1 MRTMRRVNVHNS
13 GPRPSRQVRAIL
25 AATRHSGSETA
36 SDPGPPCRPAYLALH
51 RSGEL
56 LERARRM
63 WSMMGKCRLCPR
75 ECGANRL
82 QGKRG
87 FCGTTGTTLT
97 VSSFHP
103 HFGEE
108 RPLVGTNGSGTI
120 FFSHCSL
127 RCVFCQNWE
136 ISMQGCGAERS
147 VEDLAGMMLWL
158 QRIGCHNIN
167 LVTPTHYSAHI
178 LKALDLAAGRD
189 LRLPVVYNTS
199 GWERLEILKLLDGI
213 VDIYMPDF
221 KYWDSGMASTYSS
234 GADSYPGVTAEA
246 IVEMQRQIGS
256 PQYTAE
262 GVMQRGIIVRH
273 LVMPNTV
280 SGSEQIMEWI
290 AKNMKKDIYIN
301 IMAQYRPEYKAHQ
314 YPDIARKITMAE
326 YASVVEKARKLG
338 LTNLDVHTA
347 SLMQF

>member
-1 MRTMRRVNVHNS
+1 MGPGRSTRLEVEAIRVLMHGRKTGSGRLDMHAPKGSQGVQPPALPCPTHMRTMRRVNVHNS

-36 SDPGPPCRPAYLALH
+36 SDPGPCRPAYLALH

-120 FFSHCSL
+120 FFALQPALCLLSELGNQH
-127 RCVFCQNWE
+127 
-136 ISMQGCGAERS
+136 
-147 VEDLAGMMLWL
+147 AGLW
-158 QRIGCHNIN
+158 R
-167 LVTPTHYSAHI
+167 
-178 LKALDLAAGRD
+178 
-189 LRLPVVYNTS
+189 
-199 GWERLEILKLLDGI
+199 
-213 VDIYMPDF
+213 
-221 KYWDSGMASTYSS
+221 
-234 GADSYPGVTAEA
+234 
-246 IVEMQRQIGS
+246 
-256 PQYTAE
+256 
-262 GVMQRGIIVRH
+262 
-273 LVMPNTV
+273 
-280 SGSEQIMEWI
+280 
-290 AKNMKKDIYIN
+290 
-301 IMAQYRPEYKAHQ
+301 
-314 YPDIARKITMAE
+314 
-326 YASVVEKARKLG
+326 
-338 LTNLDVHTA
+338 
-347 SLMQF
+347 